1 MKIEELEIAK
11 AGHANGISTQLAEV
25 LKTEHRSL
33 TPEEKNKI
41 IDEATIHMGNFLTAL
56 GTDWVNDPNS
66 NNSPRRIAKAY
77 VNDLW
82 KGRYEVLDISTS
94 FPSDGYEG
102 IVLEKNIELTSMCSH
117 HHQTI
122 KGNVH
127 IAYIPRKGGN
137 VIGLSKLNRVVEHYG
152 RRGAIQ
158 EQLTVA
164 IHNAIKAVAET
175 DDVMVIIHS
184 YHNCVSCRGVKHF
197 GASMVTSEVSGV
209 FSDHNKTAKMEVLEM
224 IKMG

>member
-11 AGHANGISTQLAEV
+11 PGYANGISTQLAEV

-56 GTDWVNDPNS
+56 GTDWFNDPNS

-102 IVLEKNIELTSMCSH
+102 IVLEKNIELTSMLFVSS
-117 HHQTI
+117 
-122 KGNVH
+122 NNFE
-127 IAYIPRKGGN
+127 YNSLP
-137 VIGLSKLNRVVEHYG
+137 LN
-152 RRGAIQ
+152 
-158 EQLTVA
+158 
-164 IHNAIKAVAET
+164 
-175 DDVMVIIHS
+175 S
-184 YHNCVSCRGVKHF
+184 F
-197 GASMVTSEVSGV
+197 
-209 FSDHNKTAKMEVLEM
+209 
-224 IKMG
+224 